1 MEWVRT
7 KSSDCDII
15 FCVSGQS
22 CYTIMTHVGADA
34 SCESLATCC
43 TDNFIQ
49 AFVTFST
56 HFLPVKQRDLRLIF
70 FPFEDISRFILI
82 HVLFVVGKYNG
93 IFRCAQQDILSGLRL
108 PITHVL
114 VFELHILSDNRIQEP

>member
-49 AFVTFST
+49 VFVTFST
-56 HFLPVKQRDLRLIF
+56 NFLPVKLDIDLPVKGSFAQCPSSNLTHQLLSMWKLIAF
-70 FPFEDISRFILI
+70 SFHSAEVCKS
-82 HVLFVVGKYNG
+82 H
-93 IFRCAQQDILSGLRL
+93 
-108 PITHVL
+108 
-114 VFELHILSDNRIQEP
+114 